1 MRAHT
6 MLPAAVR
13 FGLVGV
19 VFGAATFAASEARAA
34 AVCNP
39 DTSSECSRGVAHLA
53 SEHKDGL
60 PTTIETPWMPSS
72 GAIQVKAFLE
82 IDPVKNGGPLFSV
95 DMARG
100 AVLDA
105 SWGTKGKLTLH
116 PATGATTDGVVKVRH
131 TLTPTVQVK
140 LDVLG
145 LSQTFDFAADSLVAK
160 IPGAK
165 FAYDSSTQK
174 TFQPWGF
181 AGVAA
186 QVDGPALDSSRLFSV
201 GFDVVPGNVTQYV
214 DGTVALNAT
223 TRPTFSYKTTK
234 VTLAGAAKPLA
245 SAADEAQI
253 AWTDGDYA
261 EVSALVEGEMT
272 VAGTMDVK
280 PYVNVTKV
288 YSFTG
293 LNVSIPVGTVAHT
306 DYATTPIK
314 VSYPNQIVHIPLP
327 NVHAPAA
334 AELDEVAA
342 GKEKDQV
349 VAIQNSGELEAELS
363 FKSEDPQFTV
373 PSGKV
378 KVPAKG
384 KYDMKVTFRPNAAGP
399 AATTITVTSN
409 DPDSPEQIIKI
420 TANGADPAKVG
431 KGDGESDASGPL
443 GADGCGCKAAGNRA
457 PAGGLAALGGLALA
471 VAFAARRRSRA

>member
-1 MRAHT
+1 MCD
-6 MLPAAVR
+6 PEVR
-13 FGLVGV
+13 STRTQVTQLG
-19 VFGAATFAASEARAA
+19 
-34 AVCNP
+34 
-39 DTSSECSRGVAHLA
+39 SRI
-53 SEHKDGL
+53 DG
-60 PTTIETPWMPSS
+60 
-72 GAIQVKAFLE
+72 KF
-82 IDPVKNGGPLFSV
+82 
-95 DMARG
+95 
-100 AVLDA
+100 
-105 SWGTKGKLTLH
+105 
-116 PATGATTDGVVKVRH
+116 RH

-140 LDVLG
+140 VDVLG
-145 LSQTFDFAADSLVAK
+145 LSSTFDFAADNLVAK

-181 AGVAA
+181 TPVAA

-201 GFDVVPGNVTQYV
+201 GFDVLPGNVTQYV

-245 SAADEAQI
+245 NAADEAQI

-280 PYVNVTKV
+280 PYVNITKV

-293 LNVSIPVGTVAHT
+293 LSVSIPVGTVAHT

-334 AELDEVAA
+334 ADLDEVAA
-342 GKEKDQV
+342 GKEKDQIV
-349 VAIQNSGELEAELS
+349 SIQNSGELEAELS

-409 DPDSPEQIIKI
+409 RSEERR
-420 TANGADPAKVG
+420 VG
-431 KGDGESDASGPL
+431 KE
-443 GADGCGCKAAGNRA
+443 C
-457 PAGGLAALGGLALA
+457 
-471 VAFAARRRSRA
+471 